1 MWGRLAEPLAFNTI
15 GYSTLLQGNG
25 EKNFY
30 LGQELLMV
38 SVNSLFKFL
47 IYVPHAGR
55 EGGILVT
62 NSEKGNSTSKG

>member
-1 MWGRLAEPLAFNTI
+1 
-15 GYSTLLQGNG
+15 
-25 EKNFY
+25 
-30 LGQELLMV
+30 MV

-47 IYVPHAGR
+47 IYVPQAGR